1 MATLWGGR
9 FTQET
14 GALIKDFNDSLPFDK
29 RLYKVDIK
37 GSIAHARMLGTIGV
51 LSKDESDTIIKGLE
65 ELLSD
70 IENGKVELCGYED
83 IHSLVEAILTERIGD
98 LGKKLHTG
106 RSRNDQVAL
115 DMKVYTLEF
124 SKSIRKELKLLLS
137 DLLKIMEENQTTYM
151 PGFTHLQKA
160 QPTVLAHHIG
170 AYFEMFIRDYD
181 RLLSMEK
188 RGYAYSP
195 LGSGALCGS
204 TFNLD
209 REMTAKENGFGTASE
224 NSMDSVSDRDYLLEF
239 LADLNIIQMHLSRFC
254 EEIIIWN
261 SDEYK
266 FIELSDTVTTGSSLM
281 PQKKNPD
288 MAELIRGKT
297 GRVYGAYISLLTT
310 MKGLPLAY
318 NKDMQED
325 KELSFQAFDTVLN
338 SLMVFREMINSA
350 KFNNKR
356 MEKSAINGYTNA
368 TDVAD
373 YLVNKGIPFRDAH
386 GIVGEIVLYC
396 IDKNCS
402 IEECSIDEF
411 KKFSEKIENDI
422 YDCISLKSVIEK
434 RVTKGSPGP
443 DAIKKEILNSKA
455 RLETLE

>member
-14 GALIKDFNDSLPFDK
+14 GSLIKDFNDSLPFDK

-51 LSKDESDTIIKGLE
+51 LSKDESDTLIQGLE
-65 ELLSD
+65 NLLTD
-70 IENGKVELCGYED
+70 IDNGKIKLSGYED

-124 SKSIRKELKLLLS
+124 SKNIRDELKLLLS
-137 DLLKIMEENQTTYM
+137 DLLKIMEENQSTYM

-204 TFNLD
+204 TFNLN
-209 REMTAKENGFGTASE
+209 REMTAKENGFNEASF

-239 LADLNIIQMHLSRFC
+239 LADLNVIQMHLSRFC

-261 SDEYK
+261 CDEYK
-266 FIELSDTVTTGSSLM
+266 FIDLADSVTTGSSLM

-338 SLMVFREMINSA
+338 SIMVFREMINSA
-350 KFNNKR
+350 KFNNER

-396 IDKNCS
+396 IDKNHS
-402 IEECSIDEF
+402 IEECSIEEL
-411 KKFSEKIENDI
+411 KKFNDKIESDI

-443 DAIKKEILNSKA
+443 DAIKEEILSAKS
-455 RLETLE
+455 RLASL